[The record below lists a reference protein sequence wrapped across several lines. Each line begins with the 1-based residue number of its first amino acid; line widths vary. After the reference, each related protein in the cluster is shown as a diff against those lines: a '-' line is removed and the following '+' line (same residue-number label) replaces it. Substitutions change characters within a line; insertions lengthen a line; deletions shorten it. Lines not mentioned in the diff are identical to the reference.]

1 MGLYFQMQEGSGAFG
16 ARVHGA
22 IGASPLGTTGSAHR
36 ASWFKG
42 SYKVSLRWRGT
53 APFGANF
60 ICRLTAAGKTVQPP
74 WRAME
79 MHPYSRCA
87 GLPPKGE
94 TTHYILCVA
103 LLLQNVFAVHPGGG
117 SSSGA
122 MLCDTCE
129 IIAFRSF
136 IMPPLLWRH
145 RSWICF
151 VGKRPESP
159 VTCFPVEKGGT
170 LASKEYISNGR
181 FPAADRQ
188 PINSSP

>member
-1 MGLYFQMQEGSGAFG
+1 MVVMGLYFQMQEGSGAFG

-36 ASWFKG
+36 AGWFKG
-42 SYKVSLRWRGT
+42 SYKVSLCVYSAWNRQVGRSWPLACPIRGLPFNRPTDWRGT

-145 RSWICF
+145 RNWICF
-151 VGKRPESP
+151 VGKRSDL
-159 VTCFPVEKGGT
+159 K
-170 LASKEYISNGR
+170 I
-181 FPAADRQ
+181 Q
-188 PINSSP
+188 

>member
-1 MGLYFQMQEGSGAFG
+1 MYFINGGGGAVFSNARGFRRLRRPGSWCHRGFAPGHHRFRPQSGLVQREVYMP
-16 ARVHGA
+16 
-22 IGASPLGTTGSAHR
+22 PL
-36 ASWFKG
+36 
-42 SYKVSLRWRGT
+42 
-53 APFGANF
+53 
-60 ICRLTAAGKTVQPP
+60 AAKTVQPP

-145 RSWICF
+145 RNWICF
-151 VGKRPESP
+151 VGKRSDL
-159 VTCFPVEKGGT
+159 K
-170 LASKEYISNGR
+170 I
-181 FPAADRQ
+181 Q
-188 PINSSP
+188 